1 MATVTIGYNCIINSC
16 VSNVIAAVSGNTLS
30 LHVDNGWNDE
40 DEGGIHFAYKEAINS
55 IEIMTREHSSFLH
68 PERERGFEQSYCETT
83 LTEQDL
89 YVVALASFMI
99 CEFGRK
105 NDEFSDTLIRDIIAE
120 VTENEDI
127 ALKVYDIVEF
137 DF

>member
-1 MATVTIGYNCIINSC
+1 MKGDVLACFRYFAGTKKGTPKCSFIKTRTRY
-16 VSNVIAAVSGNTLS
+16 TLPT
-30 LHVDNGWNDE
+30 
-40 DEGGIHFAYKEAINS
+40 YKEAINS

-105 NDEFSDTLIRDIIAE
+105 NDEFSDTLIRDIIVEVAE
-120 VTENEDI
+120 NADI
-127 ALKVYDIVEF
+127 ALKVFVIVEF
-137 DF
+137 DFRL